1 MKIALCNVTIA
12 ALPFERQCEMAAEL
26 GYDGLE
32 IAPVTLDPDPRLLS
46 AEKRAALRRAASNAG
61 IIITGL
67 HGLMRTPQNLSITS
81 RDAAQRKH
89 TVEVMRGL
97 CGLAADLGGR
107 ILVHGS
113 PEQRRLEPGL
123 EDEGRK
129 YAIDCFAAVAD
140 DAAAAGVVY
149 CVEALSRQQTGC
161 INTIAEAVALVRG
174 VNNPGLRTMLDCSAA
189 ATTETESIPDLI
201 RRWLPTGL
209 IAHVHLNDPNRRGPG
224 EGDLAFA
231 PIFAALREQN
241 YAGNFGVE
249 PFVYKPDGPTCAAR
263 AIGYVR
269 GVIEAL
275 PPMSQSPK
283 IQAMRGVT

>member
-12 ALPFERQCEMAAEL
+12 ALSFERQCEMAAEL

-32 IAPVTLDPDPRLLS
+32 IAPVSLDPDPHLLS
-46 AEKRAALRRAASNAG
+46 ADKRAALRRGASNAG
-61 IIITGL
+61 
-67 HGLMRTPQNLSITS
+67 
-81 RDAAQRKH
+81 
-89 TVEVMRGL
+89 
-97 CGLAADLGGR
+97 
-107 ILVHGS
+107 
-113 PEQRRLEPGL
+113 
-123 EDEGRK
+123 
-129 YAIDCFAAVAD
+129 
-140 DAAAAGVVY
+140 
-149 CVEALSRQQTGC
+149 
-161 INTIAEAVALVRG
+161 
-174 VNNPGLRTMLDCSAA
+174 AA

-231 PIFAALREQN
+231 PIFVALREQN

-275 PPMSQSPK
+275 PPMSPSPK